1 MKKNLQR
8 LFGLMLV
15 LVMLLS
21 LIACGDSG
29 GNESDSP
36 NNPNGGTSQEPGGS
50 GSAGGVG
57 ANVTIA
63 TFYDRTNLSPLRTTK
78 DNVYPDILMIYE
90 RPMYLTPDNEYVP
103 WLIKDYSTT
112 DGVNYDFEI
121 YDYITDSQNNRITAE
136 DIVWIIEK
144 NIEVAMKPD
153 FSKVVSVEATGD
165 YAVHIELNE
174 NRVYLFETIMWN
186 TNVISKA
193 AFEASSDEMATSP
206 VSTSPY
212 VVTNFVPSST
222 LTLEKRDG
230 YWQTDASLIPAGLEA
245 VSQSV
250 TFNTVAELA
259 QRTIAV
265 ETGVADIAFD
275 IDASA
280 IDPFL
285 NNKNYVTSVVPDMEG
300 VSLFVSGHASRIV
313 SDNLALRQ
321 AIFYAIDPNVLVQG
335 VAFGHGSPMSDY
347 CPPVGVGYLDKW
359 DNEEYF
365 THDVDK
371 AKALLAEAGYNGEEI
386 SMVVFNNWQRI
397 GEIIQSSCLEAGINI
412 KLDIKDYAGL
422 GQVRT
427 DGSAWDMFLYCYTT
441 PSLAYNWSLCFDSN
455 AFPTGDAMSRK
466 DEELTNMLYA
476 TWVNGGYTEE
486 NIDAIHSY
494 IMDHAYA
501 RGLFLQDKFNIVR
514 ADANLSW
521 GATCYLGTIA
531 PWSIS
536 TTK

>member
-1 MKKNLQR
+1 MKKNMQR

-21 LIACGDSG
+21 LVACGG
-29 GNESDSP
+29 GNESD
-36 NNPNGGTSQEPGGS
+36 NPNGGTSQEPGGS
-50 GSAGGVG
+50 GSGESVG

-165 YAVHIELNE
+165 YTVHIELNE

-186 TNVISKA
+186 TNVVSKA

-285 NNKNYVTSVVPDMEG
+285 DNKNYVTSVVPDMEG

-321 AIFYAIDPNVLVQG
+321 AIFYAIDPNALVQG

-347 CPPVGVGYLDKW
+347 CPPVGVGYLNKW

-365 THDVDK
+365 THNVDK

-466 DEELTNMLYA
+466 DEELTNMLYT
-476 TWVNGGYTEE
+476 TWVNGGYTEQ

-521 GATCYLGTIA
+521 GSTCYLGTIA